1 MTSASGLA
9 ITASSTPCT
18 TPKTSFSL
26 PGSPTAATSIGA
38 DRPKPV
44 GSRYGKPQELALT
57 QVPTIRTQPT
67 YSADRHSGGRPRT
80 LPATLRLLMPFGA
93 LFRNTDTCRLRTRGQ
108 PQG

>member
-44 GSRYGKPQELALT
+44 GSRYGKPKELVWT
-57 QVPTIRTQPT
+57 QVPTDMTRLCQGGGEAGKVAAAIDHSDIRGLKPHLMGPPE
-67 YSADRHSGGRPRT
+67 SEIGR
-80 LPATLRLLMPFGA
+80 AS
-93 LFRNTDTCRLRTRGQ
+93 CRERV
-108 PQG
+108 